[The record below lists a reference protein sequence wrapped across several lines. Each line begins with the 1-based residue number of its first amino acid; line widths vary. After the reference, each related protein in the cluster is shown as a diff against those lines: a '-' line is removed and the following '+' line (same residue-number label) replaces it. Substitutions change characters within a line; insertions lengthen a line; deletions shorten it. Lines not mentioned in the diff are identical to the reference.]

1 MKVYIVTLNDKTL
14 SIWYTKSLANTEI
27 ERLEKEDRDCQ
38 FYYIEEHLVREY

>member
-1 MKVYIVTLNDKTL
+1 MKVYIVTLNNNTL
-14 SIWYTKSLANTEI
+14 SVWLTKSLANKEI